1 MTQWFFR
8 FWFNF
13 LVFIPSLLLSQQ
25 IIHLGAYEGVESGA
39 VRVLSKDSLGYVW
52 IGTSQGLS
60 RYSGT
65 EFKAY
70 DTSSSNKGIVD
81 LLSTAY
87 GFFALASNGNIL
99 EYDYKRDQLSLLER
113 IVKSPVLCFTAIDD
127 ETLLIGLQEGMLLFN
142 LKTKKISKVLHVQSL
157 FNRKILVKEKKVYVA
172 STKGINVYNLD
183 EEHTELTYHKTL
195 LKGIEILDFA
205 LDFNNQIW
213 AGTYQKGVFVISN
226 DKAKKLN
233 LPETK
238 TNVQTIRSIT
248 FDKFNQALIAV
259 EGTGLFVV
267 SQDFEVVN
275 NVIHDPDKLESLRQN
290 SIYEIFV
297 DETNVYWLGLRE
309 LGIDLIY
316 PNGNPFT
323 HINYVPYA
331 QNSISNNNIRSIY
344 FCKGKRTWFGTEN
357 GVSVLLPSG
366 KWINYN
372 SHPLLSKRAVLTI
385 NPYGSRLLLSVYG
398 EGMVLFD
405 PATGKVERL
414 RLQENQK
421 KSRMVFTTY
430 VDGDELWIGGFDGPV
445 KHFEKGV
452 LVKNYVTGN
461 ARTIIKGEKNTIY
474 VGSPNGF
481 YEINKETQTIKRID
495 GNQLR
500 ELNQIHA
507 LFYDEINRCIWIG
520 NKRGLLT
527 FDLVSQQLSTIQKSI
542 DYSLG
547 TIYSIQ
553 KDNNEHLWLSTY
565 NGLWKYN
572 TITDEFRKYDVDEGL
587 LISTFGFGATAKSD
601 DGSLA
606 FGGPLG
612 AVIFNQEE
620 FPEEL
625 DISNIYI
632 TNFRVNGLE
641 AGEVIE
647 ENNINFLQEINL
659 EYNQNSIS
667 FDFEVPTYHGS
678 KVHTYQWQLQGYD
691 KVPKSS
697 KNPKNISYP
706 KLEPGKYILQG
717 KAINEAGNITTKSL
731 DIRFVI
737 GKPFWLSNWAIL
749 GYITIGFLISILFIN
764 ARITKEKQKFNE
776 NKIKFFTEVAHDIR
790 TPVSLIQL
798 LASQLSTSKK
808 NFEKNIDLIQK
819 NTQNLNEYV
828 TQLLDFQKAE
838 RNMLKLEV
846 RQIKLKTVID
856 RIVQEVQP
864 LLNEKSIDIA
874 VSIANISVWV
884 DEKMITRI
892 FYNLISNAIKYSP
905 DGGKI
910 QINATSGND
919 KITIDFIDYGYGIP
933 AKEQQLI
940 FSRFTRGT
948 NVNNKGISG
957 SGIGLMISK
966 KIIELHGGEI
976 KLVSKENI
984 GSKFSVILRIGSE
997 HFATDD
1003 FAMGIND
1010 DFDTSVFDNNN
1021 EKKLILLVEDNADL
1035 RNSIKDELASKY
1047 KVITAENGKEGLL
1060 IALSK
1065 NPDLI
1070 ITDVMMPKMDGKE
1083 MCRVIKSNFQT
1094 SHIPVIIVSAL
1105 GEVDDKVEGIE
1116 IGADGYLEKPF
1127 NMKLLNAM
1135 ALNLINSR
1143 ALLKQVVGEKQ
1154 QLKDVVKSP
1163 DKHFLSKV
1171 VKIIEDNLTNQ
1182 KFSIDNLSDETGLS
1196 RSNLFRKLKG
1206 LTGMSPNDFVT
1217 QIKMNYAAQLL
1228 KNNKGIRISDV
1239 AYESGYNDP
1248 RYFSTLFK
1256 KFYGKTP
1263 KQFMSGGL

>member
-1 MTQWFFR
+1 
-8 FWFNF
+8 
-13 LVFIPSLLLSQQ
+13 
-25 IIHLGAYEGVESGA
+25 
-39 VRVLSKDSLGYVW
+39 
-52 IGTSQGLS
+52 
-60 RYSGT
+60 
-65 EFKAY
+65 
-70 DTSSSNKGIVD
+70 
-81 LLSTAY
+81 
-87 GFFALASNGNIL
+87 
-99 EYDYKRDQLSLLER
+99 
-113 IVKSPVLCFTAIDD
+113 
-127 ETLLIGLQEGMLLFN
+127 
-142 LKTKKISKVLHVQSL
+142 
-157 FNRKILVKEKKVYVA
+157 
-172 STKGINVYNLD
+172 
-183 EEHTELTYHKTL
+183 
-195 LKGIEILDFA
+195 
-205 LDFNNQIW
+205 
-213 AGTYQKGVFVISN
+213 
-226 DKAKKLN
+226 
-233 LPETK
+233 
-238 TNVQTIRSIT
+238 
-248 FDKFNQALIAV
+248 
-259 EGTGLFVV
+259 
-267 SQDFEVVN
+267 
-275 NVIHDPDKLESLRQN
+275 
-290 SIYEIFV
+290 
-297 DETNVYWLGLRE
+297 
-309 LGIDLIY
+309 
-316 PNGNPFT
+316 
-323 HINYVPYA
+323 
-331 QNSISNNNIRSIY
+331 
-344 FCKGKRTWFGTEN
+344 
-357 GVSVLLPSG
+357 
-366 KWINYN
+366 
-372 SHPLLSKRAVLTI
+372 
-385 NPYGSRLLLSVYG
+385 
-398 EGMVLFD
+398 
-405 PATGKVERL
+405 
-414 RLQENQK
+414 
-421 KSRMVFTTY
+421 
-430 VDGDELWIGGFDGPV
+430 
-445 KHFEKGV
+445 
-452 LVKNYVTGN
+452 
-461 ARTIIKGEKNTIY
+461 
-474 VGSPNGF
+474 
-481 YEINKETQTIKRID
+481 
-495 GNQLR
+495 
-500 ELNQIHA
+500 
-507 LFYDEINRCIWIG
+507 
-520 NKRGLLT
+520 
-527 FDLVSQQLSTIQKSI
+527 
-542 DYSLG
+542 
-547 TIYSIQ
+547 
-553 KDNNEHLWLSTY
+553 
-565 NGLWKYN
+565 
-572 TITDEFRKYDVDEGL
+572 
-587 LISTFGFGATAKSD
+587 
-601 DGSLA
+601 
-606 FGGPLG
+606 
-612 AVIFNQEE
+612 
-620 FPEEL
+620 
-625 DISNIYI
+625 
-632 TNFRVNGLE
+632 
-641 AGEVIE
+641 
-647 ENNINFLQEINL
+647 
-659 EYNQNSIS
+659 
-667 FDFEVPTYHGS
+667 
-678 KVHTYQWQLQGYD
+678 
-691 KVPKSS
+691 
-697 KNPKNISYP
+697 
-706 KLEPGKYILQG
+706 
-717 KAINEAGNITTKSL
+717 
-731 DIRFVI
+731 
-737 GKPFWLSNWAIL
+737 
-749 GYITIGFLISILFIN
+749 
-764 ARITKEKQKFNE
+764 
-776 NKIKFFTEVAHDIR
+776 
-790 TPVSLIQL
+790 
-798 LASQLSTSKK
+798 
-808 NFEKNIDLIQK
+808 
-819 NTQNLNEYV
+819 
-828 TQLLDFQKAE
+828 
-838 RNMLKLEV
+838 
-846 RQIKLKTVID
+846 
-856 RIVQEVQP
+856 
-864 LLNEKSIDIA
+864 
-874 VSIANISVWV
+874 
-884 DEKMITRI
+884 MITRI

>member
-1 MTQWFFR
+1 
-8 FWFNF
+8 
-13 LVFIPSLLLSQQ
+13 
-25 IIHLGAYEGVESGA
+25 
-39 VRVLSKDSLGYVW
+39 
-52 IGTSQGLS
+52 
-60 RYSGT
+60 
-65 EFKAY
+65 
-70 DTSSSNKGIVD
+70 
-81 LLSTAY
+81 
-87 GFFALASNGNIL
+87 
-99 EYDYKRDQLSLLER
+99 
-113 IVKSPVLCFTAIDD
+113 
-127 ETLLIGLQEGMLLFN
+127 
-142 LKTKKISKVLHVQSL
+142 
-157 FNRKILVKEKKVYVA
+157 
-172 STKGINVYNLD
+172 
-183 EEHTELTYHKTL
+183 
-195 LKGIEILDFA
+195 
-205 LDFNNQIW
+205 
-213 AGTYQKGVFVISN
+213 
-226 DKAKKLN
+226 
-233 LPETK
+233 
-238 TNVQTIRSIT
+238 
-248 FDKFNQALIAV
+248 
-259 EGTGLFVV
+259 
-267 SQDFEVVN
+267 
-275 NVIHDPDKLESLRQN
+275 
-290 SIYEIFV
+290 
-297 DETNVYWLGLRE
+297 
-309 LGIDLIY
+309 
-316 PNGNPFT
+316 
-323 HINYVPYA
+323 
-331 QNSISNNNIRSIY
+331 
-344 FCKGKRTWFGTEN
+344 
-357 GVSVLLPSG
+357 
-366 KWINYN
+366 
-372 SHPLLSKRAVLTI
+372 
-385 NPYGSRLLLSVYG
+385 
-398 EGMVLFD
+398 
-405 PATGKVERL
+405 
-414 RLQENQK
+414 
-421 KSRMVFTTY
+421 
-430 VDGDELWIGGFDGPV
+430 
-445 KHFEKGV
+445 
-452 LVKNYVTGN
+452 
-461 ARTIIKGEKNTIY
+461 
-474 VGSPNGF
+474 
-481 YEINKETQTIKRID
+481 
-495 GNQLR
+495 
-500 ELNQIHA
+500 
-507 LFYDEINRCIWIG
+507 
-520 NKRGLLT
+520 
-527 FDLVSQQLSTIQKSI
+527 
-542 DYSLG
+542 
-547 TIYSIQ
+547 
-553 KDNNEHLWLSTY
+553 
-565 NGLWKYN
+565 
-572 TITDEFRKYDVDEGL
+572 
-587 LISTFGFGATAKSD
+587 
-601 DGSLA
+601 
-606 FGGPLG
+606 
-612 AVIFNQEE
+612 
-620 FPEEL
+620 
-625 DISNIYI
+625 
-632 TNFRVNGLE
+632 
-641 AGEVIE
+641 
-647 ENNINFLQEINL
+647 
-659 EYNQNSIS
+659 
-667 FDFEVPTYHGS
+667 
-678 KVHTYQWQLQGYD
+678 
-691 KVPKSS
+691 
-697 KNPKNISYP
+697 
-706 KLEPGKYILQG
+706 
-717 KAINEAGNITTKSL
+717 
-731 DIRFVI
+731 
-737 GKPFWLSNWAIL
+737 
-749 GYITIGFLISILFIN
+749 
-764 ARITKEKQKFNE
+764 
-776 NKIKFFTEVAHDIR
+776 
-790 TPVSLIQL
+790 
-798 LASQLSTSKK
+798 
-808 NFEKNIDLIQK
+808 
-819 NTQNLNEYV
+819 
-828 TQLLDFQKAE
+828 
-838 RNMLKLEV
+838 MLKLEV